1 MSREVKDRTVYQ
13 LIRVDKP
20 DDGTEIYVGSTS
32 RRHWRRLREYKSA
45 TKGGGAP
52 PFHER
57 MREVGVGNWK
67 ITPLVTLKC
76 DKLTIRKLGREWCEI
91 LRADQNVIL
100 PFSGEE
106 GKWERGRKWHSE
118 NKGGGIK
125 VRDRE

>member
-1 MSREVKDRTVYQ
+1 MLALRDPLLPTRLLAPREKNIFLWVKKVGVRGMSREVKDRTVYQ

-32 RRHWRRLREYKSA
+32 RRHWRRLREHKSA

-52 PFHER
+52 PFHET

-76 DKLTIRKLGREWCEI
+76 DKLTIRKLERE
-91 LRADQNVIL
+91 
-100 PFSGEE
+100 
-106 GKWERGRKWHSE
+106 
-118 NKGGGIK
+118 
-125 VRDRE
+125 